1 MQLPENFNNK
11 LRLCLVTHMAGMSFD
26 VYQQFILQAIAGGV
40 TAIQLRDKN
49 ASLDEIH
56 RLALALK
63 NILTPLDIPLII
75 NDHVDIAKAV
85 DAQGVHIGQ
94 SDSSPQVARDILG
107 ADKWIG
113 LSVETLEE
121 LTIANQ
127 LTCIDYIGAS
137 AVFPSF
143 TKTNCKTIW
152 GLDGLRTLTAQSTH
166 PVIAI
171 GGININ
177 NINQTMACGPCGVA
191 VVSAIQGQPDPKTA
205 AQNLIN
211 AMLEKDYV

>member
-1 MQLPENFNNK
+1 MQLRGTFNTK
-11 LRLCLVTHMAGMSFD
+11 LRLCLVTHMTETSFD
-26 VYQQFILQAIAGGV
+26 LYQQFILQTIAGGV

-63 NILTPLDIPLII
+63 NILTPLNIPLII
-75 NDHVDIAKAV
+75 NDHVDIAKDI

-94 SDSSPQVARDILG
+94 TDGSPKKARDILG
-107 ADKWIG
+107 PDKWIG
-113 LSVETLEE
+113 LSVETLDE
-121 LTIANQ
+121 LAIANQ

-137 AVFPSF
+137 AVFPSL

-152 GLDGLRTLTAQSTH
+152 GLEGLRTLSAQSTH

-171 GGININ
+171 GGINAN
-177 NINQTMACGPCGVA
+177 NIKQTMACGPCGVA
-191 VVSAIQGQPDPKTA
+191 VVSAIQGQPNPEIA
-205 AQNLIN
+205 AQGLIN
-211 AMLEKDYV
+211 AMLEEHHV